1 MQVNIDP
8 SWEKLLRSEF
18 EKDYF
23 ITLTDF
29 VRQEY
34 TSGKVFPPGPLIFNA
49 FNLCPI
55 DNIRVVILGQDPYHG
70 ENQAHGLSFS
80 VKKGIPKPPSLQ
92 NIFKELQ
99 TDLNIEISEDGDL
112 TRWAKQGVFLLNSVL
127 TVRKGQAGSHQGKGW
142 ELFTDEVIRI
152 LSREKQNLVFM
163 LWGNYAR
170 NKKELIDGEKHL
182 VLEAAH
188 PSPFSAHNGFFG
200 CKHFSIANEYLAQ
213 KDLKIINW

>member
-8 SWEKLLRSEF
+8 SWKKHLKSEF

-55 DNIRVVILGQDPYHG
+55 DNIKVVILGQDPYHG

-80 VKKGIPKPPSLQ
+80 VKPGIPKPPSLQ

-99 TDLNIEISEDGDL
+99 TDLNIEFSEEGDL

-142 ELFTDEVIRI
+142 EIFTDEVIRI
-152 LSREKQNLVFM
+152 LSKEKENLVFM

-182 VLEAAH
+182 ILEAAH

-200 CKHFSIANEYLAQ
+200 CKHFSKANEYLTQ
-213 KDLKIINW
+213 KEIKIINW

>member
-1 MQVNIDP
+1 MQVNIEP
-8 SWEKLLRSEF
+8 TWKKLLKSEF
-18 EKDYF
+18 EKEYF
-23 ITLTDF
+23 ITLADF

-34 TSGKVFPPGPLIFNA
+34 TSGKIFPPGPLIFNA

-55 DNIRVVILGQDPYHG
+55 DTVKVVILGQDPYHG
-70 ENQAHGLSFS
+70 DNQAHGLSFS

-112 TRWAKQGVFLLNSVL
+112 TKWAKQGVFLLNSVL

-142 ELFTDEVIRI
+142 EIFTDEVIRT
-152 LSREKQNLVFM
+152 LSQEKKNLVFM

-170 NKKELIDGEKHL
+170 NKKALIDGDKHL
-182 VLEAAH
+182 ILEAAH

-200 CKHFSIANEYLAQ
+200 SKHFSKANDYLKQ
-213 KDLKIINW
+213 NNISIINW